1 MYLSKEVYETVS
13 AKQRKREQTSDAQE
27 LNRGLRE
34 RLEHGLKHTS
44 QVFVRTQESP
54 AHGSARRQD
63 ERADLKEYRQHD
75 AERDR
80 GQRVHQNDDA
90 VREALEIFHLLLFRA
105 AIELRHEIRDGPR
118 AHLDKESRQLDAEH
132 AGHTKD
138 EEEGKECEHLKL
150 SRFISFAENFDF

>member
-34 RLEHGLKHTS
+34 RFEHRLEHAS
-44 QVFVRTQESP
+44 QILVRAQEST
-54 AHGSARRQD
+54 AHGPARRQD

-80 GQRVHQNDDA
+80 GQRVDQNDDA
-90 VREALEIFHLLLFRA
+90 VREALEILQLFFRA
-105 AIELRHEIRDGPR
+105 VSELGNEIRNGPC
-118 AHLDKESRQLDAEH
+118 A
-132 AGHTKD
+132 
-138 EEEGKECEHLKL
+138 
-150 SRFISFAENFDF
+150 